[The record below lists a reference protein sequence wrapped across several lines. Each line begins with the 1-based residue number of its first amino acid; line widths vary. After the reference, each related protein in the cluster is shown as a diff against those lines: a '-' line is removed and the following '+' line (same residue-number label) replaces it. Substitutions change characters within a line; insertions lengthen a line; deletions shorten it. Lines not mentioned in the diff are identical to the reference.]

1 MIEDGDGVL
10 GSALV
15 EEEIVNV
22 YLYEMPSRFL
32 LSS

>member
-15 EEEIVNV
+15 EGEIVNV